1 LKSVLNIAVREL
13 VEYVCRSGDLEM
25 VFSGSRRSVEAIRAH
40 QKVQRSRPENYV
52 AEVPIDYQHETD
64 ELIISVGGRIDGVYT
79 AGGSE
84 SNRVVIDEIKT
95 TDKSRAQI
103 EQSANLMHW
112 SQAKVY
118 AFMYAARNGLADIDV
133 QLTYFQFDSGDT
145 WQLRQSCT
153 FSELTEFF
161 QGLVDNYL
169 SWALAIAD
177 WCRLRDETIRRLE
190 FPFRSYR
197 PGQRKMAVDVY
208 RVISTGEQLL
218 VQAATGIGKTMAV
231 VFAAVKAMAEGITS
245 KIFYLT
251 ARTTGRTVAE
261 QAIAELRDRGL
272 RFKSLTLTAK
282 DKICFNPEKT
292 CTGEECEFARGY
304 YDRLNPALVHIF
316 EQDALTREYLT
327 SVAMQYRL
335 CPFEL
340 SLELSLY
347 ADCIIGDYNYAFDP
361 RVYLR
366 RFFYETSSD
375 YTFLIDEAHNLVDR
389 SRDMFSAEICKQSFL
404 DVRRAV
410 KGYLGDVYKS
420 LGIINAWM
428 LKARK
433 GGDASDDSWAEKH
446 APEDIY
452 PLLRRFII
460 QAEKWLARNDKTS
473 FRENLLDLYYTV
485 CGFVRVAEQY
495 NENYVTCYE
504 RLKKNLRV
512 KLFCIDPSSQLAEAL
527 NRCKAAVFFSATMTP
542 LEYFKN
548 IFGCRQSASHFLL
561 PSPFPTERLGVFV
574 ADRISTLY
582 RQRDTTAPEV
592 TRIISTL
599 VKQKKGNYLL
609 YFPSY
614 AYMLM
619 IHEAFEAENPDT
631 DIIIQTQ
638 EMSESARG
646 EFLARFSTDNPQT
659 LVGFAVMGGI
669 FGEGID
675 LVGERL
681 CGAVVVGVGLPGISL
696 EKELI
701 RAYFTKQLNA
711 GFEFAYMYPGI
722 NRVLQAAGRVI
733 RSDEDRGVVLLI
745 DQRFDTRRYKSLL
758 PGEWKPVRVHSPKQ
772 LSDHLIRFWLTA

>member
-1 LKSVLNIAVREL
+1 MKRVLNIAVREL
-13 VEYVCRSGDLEM
+13 VEYVCRSGDLEIA
-25 VFSGSRRSVEAIRAH
+25 FSGSRRSVEAIRAH
-40 QKVQRSRPENYV
+40 QNIQRSRPADYL

-64 ELIISVGGRIDGVYT
+64 ELIISVGGRIDGIYT
-79 AGGSE
+79 GEGSE
-84 SNRVVIDEIKT
+84 SDRIVIDEIKT

-103 EQSANLMHW
+103 EQSPNLMHW
-112 SQAKVY
+112 GQAKVY
-118 AFMYAARNGLADIDV
+118 AFMYAARHGLENIDI

-145 WQLRQSCT
+145 WQIKQT
-153 FSELTEFF
+153 FTFAELTGFF
-161 QGLVDNYL
+161 LKLIENYL
-169 SWALAIAD
+169 SWALAINE
-177 WCRLRDETIRRLE
+177 WCRLRDATIRMLE
-190 FPFRSYR
+190 FPFGSYR

-208 RVISTGEQLL
+208 RAISTGDQLL

-231 VFAAVKAMAEGITS
+231 VFATLKAMAEGITS

-261 QAIAELRDRGL
+261 QAMAKLRGHGL
-272 RFKSLTLTAK
+272 RLKSLTLTAK

-292 CTGEECEFARGY
+292 CSGQECEFARGY
-304 YDRLNPALVHIF
+304 YDRLNSALTHIF
-316 EQDALTREYLT
+316 EQDALTREYLET
-327 SVAMQYRL
+327 VAVQYRL

-366 RFFYETSSD
+366 RFFLETGSD

-389 SRDMFSAEICKQSFL
+389 SREMFSAEIRKQSFL
-404 DVRRAV
+404 DVRRSV
-410 KGYLGDVYKS
+410 KRHLVDVYKS
-420 LGIINAWM
+420 LGKINTWM

-433 GGDASDDSWAEKH
+433 SRDDSEDSWAEKQP
-446 APEDIY
+446 PEGVY
-452 PLLRRFII
+452 PLLRRFIK
-460 QAEKWLARNDKTS
+460 QAENWLTRDEKTS
-473 FRENLLDLYYTV
+473 FREYLLELYFNV
-485 CGFVRVAEQY
+485 SGFVRVAEQY
-495 NENYVTCYE
+495 DDNYVTCYE
-504 RLKKNLRV
+504 RLKKDMRV
-512 KLFCIDPSSQLAEAL
+512 KLFCIDPSGQLAEAL
-527 NRCKAAVFFSATMTP
+527 NRCKAAIFFSATMTP
-542 LEYFKN
+542 MDYFKN
-548 IFGCRQSASHFLL
+548 IFGCRPSAAHLIL
-561 PSPFPTERLGVFV
+561 PSPFPAERLGLFI

-582 RQRDTTAPEV
+582 RQRDMTAPEV
-592 TRIISTL
+592 TRIITTL

-619 IHEAFEAENPDT
+619 IHEAFKAESPDT

-638 EMSESARG
+638 EMSESARS
-646 EFLARFSTDNPQT
+646 EFLARFSRDNPQT

-681 CGAVVVGVGLPGISL
+681 CGAVIVGVGLPGISL

-701 RAYFTKQLNA
+701 REYFTSRLNA

-733 RSDEDRGVVLLI
+733 RSDKDRGIVLLI
-745 DQRFDTRRYKSLL
+745 DQRFGTRRYKSLL
-758 PGEWKPVRVHSPKQ
+758 PREWKPVRVHSPKQ
-772 LSDHLIRFWLTA
+772 LSDHLVRFW